1 MAKPLSGADCR
12 FQITDSRMGQ
22 GMIAET
28 FAFVRSLAR
37 ASLLCLVILLSL
49 TPATTMAAQAAREWK
64 EVNVAY
70 PPSMASVTLM
80 TGIKQRFFDE
90 QGLRPVLLVIASDL
104 ALKSQVVGEIDYTL
118 FGGGSG
124 MLAAAQ
130 GLPIKNVHLPHKF
143 ADMTLVARPE
153 FKSVAQLRGKKI
165 GVSSFSGSVYSSTR
179 AMLSA
184 GGLDPDKDVVI
195 IPMGREPIR
204 LQALFAGSID
214 ATPLPVPLHAIAEEK
229 GYSLLADIEGKFEVP
244 FSGITVTDKK
254 LRENADEVKRFIRAM
269 VKAGSFFLSH
279 RSESVALYMDWLK
292 LSKPIA
298 ENAYARSIKTVSPDG
313 LGKDS
318 AIKNQLGL
326 IKQTTGKDVK
336 LEDVIDFT
344 LLRQVLAELR

>member
-1 MAKPLSGADCR
+1 MVRREVMSAPQVGTCNGKGSARRRL
-12 FQITDSRMGQ
+12 QIPVSTRGH

-28 FAFVRSLAR
+28 FAFGRSLTR
-37 ASLLCLVILLSL
+37 ASLLCLFMLLSL
-49 TPATTMAAQAAREWK
+49 MPSTSTAAQSARELK
-64 EVNVAY
+64 EVKVAY

-184 GGLDPDKDVVI
+184 GGLDPDKDVII

-214 ATPLPVPLHAIAEEK
+214 ATPLPVPCTPSRKKKATAYSPTSK
-229 GYSLLADIEGKFEVP
+229 GNSKC
-244 FSGITVTDKK
+244 
-254 LRENADEVKRFIRAM
+254 
-269 VKAGSFFLSH
+269 
-279 RSESVALYMDWLK
+279 RSA
-292 LSKPIA
+292 A
-298 ENAYARSIKTVSPDG
+298 SP
-313 LGKDS
+313 
-318 AIKNQLGL
+318 
-326 IKQTTGKDVK
+326 
-336 LEDVIDFT
+336 
-344 LLRQVLAELR
+344 